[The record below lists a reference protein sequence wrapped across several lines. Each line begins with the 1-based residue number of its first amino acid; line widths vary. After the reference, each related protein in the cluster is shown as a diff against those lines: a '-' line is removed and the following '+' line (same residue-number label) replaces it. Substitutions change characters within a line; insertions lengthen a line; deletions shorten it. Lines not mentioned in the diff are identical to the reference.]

1 MTTVMRDVRSL
12 RVRQIGRLV
21 AVAAAPVPYQLLD
34 VDGSEVRPVTDYF
47 RELTASDYSPHSL
60 RSYGLALLRW
70 LRFLDAIDVPWDK
83 ATQTDVTDFV
93 LWLREAT
100 KPGRPN
106 RRAGQTNPV
115 TAKRYLSRKYAPA
128 TIDHN
133 LAVLREFYDYHL
145 STGAGPLVNPV
156 PAVRTVDG
164 GRVNAH
170 HNPMET
176 FRRHRR
182 APLRQRRPRQ
192 TPRNIPDRL
201 FDQVFAALRSNRDRA
216 LMAFF
221 ISTGA
226 RASELVGVT
235 NERLNTGQQLIGVI
249 RKGTRALQ
257 WLPASTDAFVWLKLY
272 RHELAA
278 AVPRGP
284 GAPLWVT
291 LRRPWKPLTY
301 DAVRMVFTRANE
313 TLGTNWT
320 LHDLRHA
327 AAHRM
332 VDDPKLSLT
341 DIQWVLGHSQITTT
355 QIYTDPRA
363 EDVIE
368 RMRAHYDAPARP
380 VSPPKAPA
388 EGYRP
393 EVLATLLGG
402 AGTWA

>member
-1 MTTVMRDVRSL
+1 MMRDVRSL

-21 AVAAAPVPYQLLD
+21 AVADAPIPYQLLD
-34 VDGSEVRPVTDYF
+34 VDGGQVRPVTDYF

-70 LRFLDAIDVPWDK
+70 LRFLDAVDTPWDK
-83 ATQTDVTDFV
+83 ATRTDVTDFV
-93 LWLREAT
+93 LWMREAT

-106 RRAGQTNPV
+106 RKAGQTNPV

-133 LAVLREFYDYHL
+133 LAVLREFYDHHL

-176 FRRHRR
+176 FRWHRR
-182 APLRQRRPRQ
+182 APLRQRRPQQ

-201 FDQVFAALRSNRDRA
+201 FNQVFAALRSNRDRA

-235 NERLNTGQQLIGVI
+235 NERLNIGQQLIGVI

-272 RHELAA
+272 RHELTADA
-278 AVPRGP
+278 PRGP

-301 DAVRMVFTRANE
+301 DAARMVFTRANE

-355 QIYTDPRA
+355 QIYTEPRA

-368 RMRAHYDAPARP
+368 RMRAHYDSPPQA
-380 VSPPKAPA
+380 VSAPKAPA

-402 AGTWA
+402 AGAWA